1 MSEGF
6 FLYFFGVAALCAL
19 YAAPSHLKWIAAVA
33 LLAVVVV
40 TPTCGRRR

>member
-6 FLYFFGVAALCAL
+6 LLYFFGVAALAAL

-40 TPTCGRRR
+40 TPAVGRRR